1 MRTLALVVLFFAIF
15 AMGYGGYKDLKK
27 HKEITS
33 EHAWRDATTLSIIS
47 IFILLYT
54 QK

>member
-1 MRTLALVVLFFAIF
+1 MRTLALVVLFVSIL
-15 AMGYGGYKDLKK
+15 MMSYGGYKDLKK

-47 IFILLYT
+47 IFILLYS

>member
-1 MRTLALVVLFFAIF
+1 MRTLAIVVLFVSILM
-15 AMGYGGYKDLKK
+15 MGYGGYKDLKK

-54 QK
+54 KK